1 MLNVHQLNVF
11 VIAAETLNF
20 TQTAKRLHLTQSSVS
35 QHIKSLENQLGV
47 QLFERKGRSLEI
59 TDAGMVLLPMA
70 REIVED
76 SIRAAEQ
83 MEAREI
89 VEDSIRAA
97 EQMELLKNEI
107 HGHLVVGCNT
117 APGKYILPI
126 LLAKFHQQYPLVRI
140 SCQVLPP
147 RQVQEGMAEGEIH
160 FTLSNIAESSSEGA
174 EYVLYLE
181 EPIELIAPLNHPWAE
196 RGEIDPVDLFEEQ
209 FISRDKNS
217 GTYQNVAR
225 GLLDVGVDIDKLDT
239 FLEMG
244 TSEALALAVEQE
256 LGVGFVSKIILE
268 TICPNRVAVVK
279 VRGLNVLQPIYLG
292 RQTAFPATSAQAA
305 FWDYVREAGEEIFD
319 AVRDHSLQTINES
332 LATIRVKA

>member
-83 MEAREI
+83 ME
-89 VEDSIRAA
+89 
-97 EQMELLKNEI
+97 LLKNEI

-140 SCQVLPP
+140 SCQVLPA

-181 EPIELIAPLNHPWAE
+181 EPIELIAPLNHLWAE
-196 RGEIDPVDLFEEQ
+196 RGEIAPVDLLEEQ
-209 FISRDKNS
+209 FISREKNS
-217 GTYQNVAR
+217 GTYQNVAK

-268 TICPNRVAVVK
+268 TICPRRVAVVK

-319 AVRDHSLQTINES
+319 AVRDQSLQAINES

>member
-1 MLNVHQLNVF
+1 MLGTHQLNVF
-11 VIAAETLNF
+11 VTAVETLSF
-20 TQTAKRLHLTQSSVS
+20 TKTAKRLHLTQSSVS

-76 SIRAAEQ
+76 SIR
-83 MEAREI
+83 
-89 VEDSIRAA
+89 VA

-107 HGHLVVGCNT
+107 HGYLIVGCNT
-117 APGKYILPI
+117 APGKYILPT

-140 SCQVLPP
+140 SCQVLPA
-147 RQVQEGMAEGEIH
+147 RQVQEGMAEGDIH

-174 EYVLYLE
+174 EYMLYLE
-181 EPIELIAPLNHPWAE
+181 EPIELIVPLNHPWAE
-196 RGEIDPVDLFEEQ
+196 RGEIDPLDLFDEQ
-209 FISRDKNS
+209 FISREKSS
-217 GTYQNVAR
+217 GTYQNVAK

-244 TSEALALAVEQE
+244 TSEALALAVEQG
-256 LGVGFVSKIILE
+256 LGVGFVSKLILE
-268 TICPNRVAVVK
+268 TICPRRVAVVK
-279 VRGLNVLQPIYLG
+279 VRGLKVLQPIYLG

-305 FWDYVREAGEEIFD
+305 FWDYVREAGVEIFE
-319 AVRDHSLQTINES
+319 AVRHQSIQAINES
-332 LATIRVKA
+332 LANVRVKA